1 MIIFVTSHCGVL
13 SFVLE
18 TVLQAITNGV
28 WRRYDRHI
36 LCVLPPSRHKWTHL
50 WKPTILFE
58 GWWPATPSKN
68 RRQLRFNP
76 NVTRSQRLHAAESVR
91 KNERWNWW
99 HYVTC
104 FCSGGNFIRKF
115 MTLTHLLQFTLQ
127 KFPTFSRQ
135 KKGHTNLKVG
145 QRIEL
150 EPKLWSRDSFSH
162 KYEIYFDKSCQMLI
176 TWLQAVRSKA
186 NKWITFQLKTVKPL
200 FSKTQLAQLHPRDFS
215 WIQWT

>member
-127 KFPTFSRQ
+127 NSRHFQ
-135 KKGHTNLKVG
+135 DKNGPLKPESWSKN
-145 QRIEL
+145 RIG
-150 EPKLWSRDSFSH
+150 
-162 KYEIYFDKSCQMLI
+162 
-176 TWLQAVRSKA
+176 A
-186 NKWITFQLKTVKPL
+186 KTVIKRL
-200 FSKTQLAQLHPRDFS
+200 IFS
-215 WIQWT
+215 